1 MTIPIDFDFTQSN
14 LQDYVDCAYRF
25 YLRYIMHIKW
35 PALLVDDAIEFEAR
49 AQTGARFHRL
59 IQQYLSGVPEE
70 RITDMAIADPTP
82 EVSAWWHGFLT
93 HVPPLLTGKRF
104 VETTLSTILNGYRLI
119 AKYDLVLV
127 GEEEELIIF
136 DWKTTQHQPK
146 KETLLKRIQTRLY
159 PLVLTLSGHDL
170 NDGQPVPPE
179 KIRMNYWFSSQPEA
193 LVSTYYDPDSF
204 LRDQAYFSNLIDEI
218 HKKEPAD
225 FLRTDDLKKCRYCVY
240 RSHCDR
246 GIQAGDL
253 AHFDE
258 DDFFLDGDPLDIE
271 FEEIPEIQF

>member
-1 MTIPIDFDFTQSN
+1 MMIPIDFDFTQSN

-25 YLRYIMHIKW
+25 YLRYIMNIKW

-70 RITDMAIADPTP
+70 RITDMAITDPTP

-104 VETTLSTILNGYRLI
+104 VETTLSAILNGYRLI
-119 AKYDLVLV
+119 AKYDLVMV
-127 GEEEELIIF
+127 GEEDGLIIF
-136 DWKTTQHQPK
+136 DWKTTQRQPK

-170 NDGQPVPPE
+170 NNGQPVPPE
-179 KIRMNYWFSSQPEA
+179 KIRMNYWFSSQPES

-218 HKKEPAD
+218 RKKEPAD
-225 FLRTDDLKKCRYCVY
+225 FLRTDDLKKCHYCVY

-258 DDFFLDGDPLDIE
+258 DAFLLDGDPLDIE

>member
-35 PALLVDDAIEFEAR
+35 PALLVDDAFEFEAR

-59 IQQYLSGVPEE
+59 IQQYLSGVPEG

-104 VETTLSTILNGYRLI
+104 VETTLSAILNGYRLI
-119 AKYDLVLV
+119 AKYDLVMV

-136 DWKTTQHQPK
+136 DWKTTQRQPK

-170 NDGQPVPPE
+170 NNGQPVPPE
-179 KIRMNYWFSSQPEA
+179 KIRMNYWFSSQPES
-193 LVSTYYDPDSF
+193 LVSTHYDPDTF

-218 HKKEPAD
+218 HKKKPAD

-258 DDFFLDGDPLDIE
+258 DEFFLDGDPLGIE